1 MTSQMLKVACLQ
13 MNAGPVIA
21 DNLDYVQRHIIMA
34 ADQGVQFI
42 ATPENTCHM
51 KFPQRDKLLSSLRE
65 EDHDALPLFTSLAK
79 QKGVWI
85 LLGSLSIK
93 IADDKIANRS
103 YLIDDQGQIAATYDK
118 IHMFD
123 VDLKGGESYRES
135 EIVHAG
141 DRAVLADTPWGKVGM
156 TICYDLR
163 FPQLYRTLAQAGASI
178 LTVPAAFTV
187 PTGQAHWETLMRA
200 RAIENGAYVIAPA
213 QCGTHDGGRKTYG
226 HSLIVGPWGDIIS
239 QGGDAPGL
247 VIADLDM
254 DAVAQARRSIPSL
267 HHDRIF
273 EMDK

>member
-1 MTSQMLKVACLQ
+1 MATILKASCVQ

-34 ADQGVQFI
+34 ADQGAQFI

-51 KFPQRDKLLSSLRE
+51 KFPQSAKLLSSLRE
-65 EDHDALPLFTSLAK
+65 EDHDALPLFTALAK
-79 QKGVWI
+79 KKGVWV

-103 YLIDDQGQIAATYDK
+103 YLISDQGEVVATYDK

-123 VDLKGGESYRES
+123 VDLKEGESYRES
-135 EIVHAG
+135 EVVHPG
-141 DRAVLADTPWGKVGM
+141 ERAVLADTPWGKVGM

-163 FPQLYRTLAQAGASI
+163 FPHLYRTLAQAGAS
-178 LTVPAAFTV
+178 LFTVPAAFTV

-200 RAIENGAYVIAPA
+200 RAIENGAFVIAPA

-226 HSLIVGPWGDIIS
+226 HSLIIGPWGDVLAR
-239 QGGDAPGL
+239 GDDHPGL
-247 VIADLDM
+247 IMADLDM
-254 DAVAQARRSIPSL
+254 DAVAKARASIPSL
-267 HHDRIF
+267 QNDRDF
-273 EMDK
+273 DLGR